1 MHIKELE
8 ASQLGRVAHE
18 RLRLPVVLS
27 SSAEGEIAE
36 QTGAER
42 PTAGSAPRPGKRRCW
57 IAAVDC
63 LGRTNHL

>member
-18 RLRLPVVLS
+18 RLRLPVLLS
-27 SSAEGEIAE
+27 SSAEGEITE
-36 QTGAER
+36 QTGGA
-42 PTAGSAPRPGKRRCW
+42 ADGGSASRPGKRRCW